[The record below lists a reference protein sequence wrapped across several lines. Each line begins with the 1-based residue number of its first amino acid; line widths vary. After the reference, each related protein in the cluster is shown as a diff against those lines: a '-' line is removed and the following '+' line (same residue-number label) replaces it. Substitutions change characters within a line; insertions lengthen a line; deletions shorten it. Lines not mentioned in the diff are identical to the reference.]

1 MSLEDLKQLFE
12 FIGGLGL
19 FLYGMNI
26 MADGLQKAAGGRMK
40 RMLGYITNNRILG
53 VLLGALITA
62 IIQSSSATTVMV
74 VGFVNAGILSLSQA
88 VGVIMGANIGTT
100 ITAWLVSMSEWGEIL
115 KPEFYAPVLVG
126 IGAFILLFAK
136 KEKQKEVGSILVGFG
151 VLFIGLSFMSGSIE
165 PYRDSPVFS
174 QVFTVL
180 GNNPIL
186 GILAGVI
193 VTGIIQS
200 SSASVGIL
208 QTLAMNGVVTWNS
221 AIFITLGQNIGTC
234 VTALLASMG
243 THKTA
248 KRAAVIHLM
257 FNVIGAVIFGIVMF
271 IVFTL
276 NPVWASSTITST
288 QISIFHTVFNVVNT
302 IILFP
307 FANQLVSLSGKIVRE
322 KTAEPEETVEQQVS
336 SHLDARLLENPSFA
350 IETAKREVL
359 RMGDL
364 ALENVRLGEQA
375 VLTND
380 QEAADRIFAQEKT
393 INFMEKALTEYLVK
407 ITNLSLMEEQSEQV
421 KNLLYTV
428 NDFERI
434 GDHAENIAELAEN
447 KIQGSVE
454 FSPMA
459 QKDLELIFSYAIGSV
474 ENAVSARRNEDAES
488 IRNVIKYEDLVD
500 ATEEDLRD
508 KHIARLANHECRA
521 SHGVIFLDI
530 MGNLERVSDH
540 AYNVAGYVKDEM

>member
-40 RMLGYITNNRILG
+40 RMLGYITNNRLLG

-307 FANQLVSLSGKIVRE
+307 FANQLVSLSG
-322 KTAEPEETVEQQVS
+322 
-336 SHLDARLLENPSFA
+336 RLSG
-350 IETAKREVL
+350 R
-359 RMGDL
+359 R
-364 ALENVRLGEQA
+364 
-375 VLTND
+375 
-380 QEAADRIFAQEKT
+380 
-393 INFMEKALTEYLVK
+393 
-407 ITNLSLMEEQSEQV
+407 
-421 KNLLYTV
+421 
-428 NDFERI
+428 
-434 GDHAENIAELAEN
+434 
-447 KIQGSVE
+447 
-454 FSPMA
+454 
-459 QKDLELIFSYAIGSV
+459 
-474 ENAVSARRNEDAES
+474 RRNRRRPWSSRYLPIWTQDS
-488 IRNVIKYEDLVD
+488 WKIPPLP
-500 ATEEDLRD
+500 LRRRRERCCAWA
-508 KHIARLANHECRA
+508 IWRLKM
-521 SHGVIFLDI
+521 SGW
-530 MGNLERVSDH
+530 VSRPC
-540 AYNVAGYVKDEM
+540 

>member
-1 MSLEDLKQLFE
+1 M
-12 FIGGLGL
+12 
-19 FLYGMNI
+19 
-26 MADGLQKAAGGRMK
+26 
-40 RMLGYITNNRILG
+40 
-53 VLLGALITA
+53 
-62 IIQSSSATTVMV
+62 
-74 VGFVNAGILSLSQA
+74 
-88 VGVIMGANIGTT
+88 
-100 ITAWLVSMSEWGEIL
+100 
-115 KPEFYAPVLVG
+115 
-126 IGAFILLFAK
+126 
-136 KEKQKEVGSILVGFG
+136 
-151 VLFIGLSFMSGSIE
+151 
-165 PYRDSPVFS
+165 
-174 QVFTVL
+174 L

-336 SHLDARLLENPSFA
+336 SHLDARLLEKSPSFA
-350 IETAKREVL
+350 IE
-359 RMGDL
+359 D
-364 ALENVRLGEQA
+364 GE
-375 VLTND
+375 
-380 QEAADRIFAQEKT
+380 ERGAA
-393 INFMEKALTEYLVK
+393 
-407 ITNLSLMEEQSEQV
+407 
-421 KNLLYTV
+421 
-428 NDFERI
+428 
-434 GDHAENIAELAEN
+434 
-447 KIQGSVE
+447 
-454 FSPMA
+454 
-459 QKDLELIFSYAIGSV
+459 
-474 ENAVSARRNEDAES
+474 
-488 IRNVIKYEDLVD
+488 
-500 ATEEDLRD
+500 
-508 KHIARLANHECRA
+508 
-521 SHGVIFLDI
+521 HGRS
-530 MGNLERVSDH
+530 G
-540 AYNVAGYVKDEM
+540 A